1 MNTQHEGITLCELP
15 IGAEGIVISLL
26 STGIE
31 RRRMLDLGLVEKS
44 KVQSVRKSPLG
55 DPIAYNIRG
64 ALIALRSEEASKVIV
79 ETVEN

>member
-1 MNTQHEGITLCELP
+1 MNKQKEAITLCELP
-15 IGAEGIVISLL
+15 IGTEGIVIKLL
-26 STGIE
+26 SSGIE

-64 ALIALRSEEASKVIV
+64 AIIALRSEEASKVMV
-79 ETVEN
+79 EVEG